1 MRLLHGA
8 DELRPVFATAQRT
21 AFHLET
27 RDDYATE
34 SESDSLAAFRADET
48 TDPGGE
54 WFTGWTDHVAATV
67 ARGVTV
73 RRARIV
79 TEPHNLYT
87 RYLLALSR
95 HNVAA
100 GEEIRYLARNLALP
114 GDAATED
121 FWLFDERA
129 VAFSLLD
136 SRGFWVGAA
145 LTDEP
150 AIVAHAVAIRDR
162 VWPAATPFEEYAKR

>member
-8 DELRPVFATAQRT
+8 DELRPVFATAERS

-27 RDDYATE
+27 HDDYATE
-34 SESDSLAAFRADET
+34 SESESLSAFRVDET
-48 TDPGGE
+48 TDPGGQ
-54 WFTGWTDHVAATV
+54 WFSGWTNHVAATT
-67 ARGVTV
+67 ARGVAV

-79 TEPHNLYT
+79 SEPHTLYT
-87 RYLLALSR
+87 RYLLALSH

-100 GEEIRYLARNLALP
+100 GEDIRYLARHHADP
-114 GDAATED
+114 SDSATED

-129 VAFSLLD
+129 VAFSLTD

-150 AIVAHAVAIRDR
+150 TIVAHAVAVRDR
-162 VWPAATPFEEYAKR
+162 VWAAATPFEEYRGQ

>member
-1 MRLLHGA
+1 MRLLRGA
-8 DELRPVFATAQRT
+8 DELRPEFATAQRA

-27 RDDYATE
+27 HDDYASE
-34 SESDSLAAFRADET
+34 SESESLAAFRADET

-54 WFTGWTDHVAATV
+54 WFSGWTNHVATTV
-67 ARGVTV
+67 ARGVAV

-79 TEPHNLYT
+79 TEPHTQYT
-87 RYLLALSR
+87 RYLLALSP
-95 HNVAA
+95 HNIVA
-100 GEEIRYLARNLALP
+100 GEEIRYLARHAALP
-114 GDAATED
+114 GDASAED

-129 VAFSLLD
+129 VAFSLFD
-136 SRGFWVGAA
+136 ERGIWAGAA

-162 VWPAATPFEEYAKR
+162 VWPAATPFEEYRKE

>member
-8 DELRPVFATAQRT
+8 EELRPVFATAERS

-27 RDDYATE
+27 RDDYAAE

-54 WFTGWTDHVAATV
+54 WFSGWTNHVAATV
-67 ARGVTV
+67 ARGVAV
-73 RRARIV
+73 RRVRIV

-100 GEEIRYLARNLALP
+100 GEEIRYLPRH
-114 GDAATED
+114 DADPADASTED

-129 VAFSLLD
+129 VAFSLFD
-136 SRGFWVGAA
+136 ARGVWAGAA

-150 AIVAHAVAIRDR
+150 VIVAHAVAIRDR
-162 VWPAATPFEEYAKR
+162 VWSVSTPFGEYLNP

>member
-8 DELRPVFATAQRT
+8 DELRPVFATAERS

-27 RDDYATE
+27 QDDYASASE
-34 SESDSLAAFRADET
+34 SESLTAFRADET
-48 TDPGGE
+48 IDPGGE
-54 WFTGWTDHVAATV
+54 WFSGWTNHVAATV
-67 ARGVTV
+67 ARGVAV

-79 TEPHNLYT
+79 TEPHTLYT

-100 GEEIRYLARNLALP
+100 GEGIRYLARH
-114 GDAATED
+114 DAEPSDSATDD

-129 VAFSLLD
+129 VAFSLVD
-136 SRGFWVGAA
+136 TQGFWVGAG

-150 AIVAHAVAIRDR
+150 AIVAHAVAVRDR
-162 VWPAATPFEEYAKR
+162 VWAAATPFEEYRGR

>member
-1 MRLLHGA
+1 MRLLYGA
-8 DELRPVFATAQRT
+8 EELRPVFATAERS

-27 RDDYATE
+27 RDDYASE
-34 SESDSLAAFRADET
+34 SESESLAAFRADET
-48 TDPGGE
+48 IDPGGK
-54 WFTGWTDHVAATV
+54 WFSGWTDHVAATV
-67 ARGVTV
+67 ARGVAM

-79 TEPHNLYT
+79 SEPHTLYT

-95 HNVAA
+95 HNIEA
-100 GEEIRYLARNLALP
+100 GEDIRYLARHEADP
-114 GDAATED
+114 SDPATED

-136 SRGFWVGAA
+136 ARGLWVGAA

-150 AIVAHAVAIRDR
+150 VIVAHAVAVRDR
-162 VWPAATPFEEYAKR
+162 VWAAAAPFEEYRGK

>member
-8 DELRPVFATAQRT
+8 DELRPIFASAERS

-27 RDDYATE
+27 HDDYESKSE
-34 SESDSLAAFRADET
+34 SESLAAFRADET
-48 TDPGGE
+48 IDPGGE
-54 WFTGWTDHVAATV
+54 WFSGWTSHVAATV
-67 ARGVTV
+67 ARGVAV

-79 TEPHNLYT
+79 TEPHTLYT
-87 RYLLALSR
+87 RYLLALSP

-100 GEEIRYLARNLALP
+100 GEDIRYLARH
-114 GDAATED
+114 DAEPSDSATED

-129 VAFSLLD
+129 VAFSLFD
-136 SRGFWVGAA
+136 AHGFWVGAA

-150 AIVAHAVAIRDR
+150 AIVAHAVTVRDR
-162 VWPAATPFEEYAKR
+162 VWCAATRFEDYRT

>member
-1 MRLLHGA
+1 MRLLRGA
-8 DELRPVFATAQRT
+8 DELRPVFATAQRS

-27 RDDYATE
+27 HDDYASE
-34 SESDSLAAFRADET
+34 SESESLAAFRADES

-54 WFTGWTDHVAATV
+54 WFSGWTNHVAATV
-67 ARGVTV
+67 ARGVAV

-79 TEPHNLYT
+79 TEPHTLYT

-95 HNVAA
+95 HNLAA
-100 GEEIRYLARNLALP
+100 GEEIRYLARQHADP
-114 GDAATED
+114 FDSATED

-129 VAFSLLD
+129 VAFSLFD
-136 SRGFWVGAA
+136 GRGYWVGAA

-150 AIVAHAVAIRDR
+150 MIVAHAVAVRDR
-162 VWPAATPFEEYAKR
+162 VWPAAIPFEEYANR